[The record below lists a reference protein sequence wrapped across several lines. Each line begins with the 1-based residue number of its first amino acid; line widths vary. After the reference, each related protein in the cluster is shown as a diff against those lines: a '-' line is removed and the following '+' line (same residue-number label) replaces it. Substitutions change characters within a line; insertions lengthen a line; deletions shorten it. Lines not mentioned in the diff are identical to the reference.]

1 MVQFFSPNFS
11 QISRC
16 QWGGWSFQ
24 WQTNGRSRLVE
35 KQWLLGRG
43 DDISHR
49 TEGKWNYSPHKWA
62 ISSFKTIHTLF
73 LLLKVRD
80 PLLCSSF
87 RFCPRTC
94 FWHEEVSGCVKA
106 EPYQSK
112 HSPSERRP
120 KPWSIESDVKMLT
133 PWGLSLWT
141 KWHSE
146 SLLTTYWWSLVT
158 SAASLLCPYHTA
170 VLVFVFLL
178 HWWNIELLK
187 SFEPLCVSYAGGL
200 FWHVWKCKP
209 IGFVLGFYG
218 LLSTICADNFFFTP
232 FFFFCAPH
240 HLHRTSW
247 SDPAPNL
254 TNI

>member
-1 MVQFFSPNFS
+1 MTLAIELRVNET
-11 QISRC
+11 IALI
-16 QWGGWSFQ
+16 
-24 WQTNGRSRLVE
+24 NGL
-35 KQWLLGRG
+35 
-43 DDISHR
+43 
-49 TEGKWNYSPHKWA
+49 YPHLRP
-62 ISSFKTIHTLF
+62 STHCFDV
-73 LLLKVRD
+73 LLKVRD

-106 EPYQSK
+106 EQYQSK
-112 HSPSERRP
+112 HSPSEGRP

-141 KWHSE
+141 KCHSE

-158 SAASLLCPYHTA
+158 SAASLLCPYQTA